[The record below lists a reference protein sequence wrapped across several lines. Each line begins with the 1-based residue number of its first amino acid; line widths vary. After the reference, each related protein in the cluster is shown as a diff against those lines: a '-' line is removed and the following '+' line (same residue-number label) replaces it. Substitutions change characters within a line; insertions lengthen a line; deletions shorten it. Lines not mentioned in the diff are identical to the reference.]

1 MTNKEIAIEL
11 VRLSGQCNNNAAGSI
26 LVTAAG
32 ALIEG
37 GEAVDLLCEICGR
50 FSMSR
55 IEVQLSRTLEA
66 IQQSETDLKSDKKGS
81 I

>member
-50 FSMSR
+50 FSRSR
-55 IEVQLSRTLEA
+55 IEA
-66 IQQSETDLKSDKKGS
+66 IQQSETEYTAFLKSDKKGS